1 MKKILLATTILSM
14 SAGFAAAEVKLSG
27 SAHMGVARDAAGTFA
42 VYNSA
47 AIDAAATVVSD
58 SGVEFGMSTSVS
70 FGHSYTFGDGDTFA
84 TEAGTLGAPKLTAKG
99 SFGTL
104 TFKDGGVDQLYSD
117 GTAGDVGYNVTS
129 GDLALGLVMDV
140 NGDTAVAWSASVG
153 YAMAG
158 VALSAALDDSNSY
171 KASIGYTM
179 GSITGTLGTDSEASA
194 AAAVNTLTVAYAA
207 DGMTAK
213 LSTSTDATYSIAL
226 GYSANGMGVDVSTN
240 QDSEWAATASYDL
253 GGGAKVVGGMNFTQ
267 DAYAGVDLTF

>member
-27 SAHMGVARDAAGTFA
+27 SAHMGVARDAAGPFA

-99 SFGTL
+99 PFGTL

-117 GTAGDVGYNVTS
+117 GTAGDVGYTVTA

-140 NGDTAVAWSASVG
+140 NGDTAVGWSTSVG
-153 YAMAG
+153 YTMSG
-158 VALSAALDDSNSY
+158 VAISVALDDSSSY
-171 KASIGYTM
+171 KASLAYTA
-179 GSITGTLGTDSEASA
+179 GSITGTLGTDKASA

-213 LSTSTDATYSIAL
+213 FSASTAQDYSIAA
-226 GYSANGMGVDVSTN
+226 GYSANGMGFDVSTN
-240 QDSEWAATASYDL
+240 QDTEWKATASYDL